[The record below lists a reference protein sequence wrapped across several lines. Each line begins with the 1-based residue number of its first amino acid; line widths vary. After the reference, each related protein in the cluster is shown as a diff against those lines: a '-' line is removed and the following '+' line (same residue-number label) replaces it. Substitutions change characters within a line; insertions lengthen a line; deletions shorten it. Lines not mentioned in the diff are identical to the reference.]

1 MVLPANV
8 PEIDQVVHLARRVL
22 SPGEPFHQLKMALP
36 ISTGCLVSQ
45 SRRKPGKSRYLARSP
60 AREVRAAKQTLY
72 RGMNEGDLRAPQRR
86 GRTLKQQGWSERNP
100 EERWKHTGTSALAPG
115 LEGELPLCEK
125 GREVPASTSVAGGC
139 E

>member
-45 SRRKPGKSRYLARSP
+45 SRRKPGKSRYLLVALPEKS
-60 AREVRAAKQTLY
+60 
-72 RGMNEGDLRAPQRR
+72 G
-86 GRTLKQQGWSERNP
+86 QQSRHCTVE
-100 EERWKHTGTSALAPG
+100 
-115 LEGELPLCEK
+115 
-125 GREVPASTSVAGGC
+125 
-139 E
+139 